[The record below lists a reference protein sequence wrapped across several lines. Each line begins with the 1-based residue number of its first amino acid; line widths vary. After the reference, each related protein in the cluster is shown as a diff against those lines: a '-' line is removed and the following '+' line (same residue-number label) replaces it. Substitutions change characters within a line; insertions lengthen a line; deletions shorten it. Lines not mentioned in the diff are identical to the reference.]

1 MSIPCGKSIN
11 ILIDG
16 QKNQRAENNSAC
28 LQINFIDTQ
37 NELSNQKTISV
48 VNEQPQ
54 TTSLLFWVSQIIY
67 DERIKYFNDRWWI
80 IFG

>member
-67 DERIKYFNDRWWI
+67 DRWWI